1 MMNKAARTARRGLGW
16 LIFTSGNLAGLA
28 LLAHGLTA

>member
-1 MMNKAARTARRGLGW
+1 MRNNVARTARQGLGW